1 MLAPR
6 VSRPLL
12 PLVVRLLVTCGLGF
26 LFAAAPA
33 PASAQSGPGDASLAV
48 ARMTTNGR
56 VNPLGIAGSDISFGW
71 SASASARG
79 ARQSAYQ
86 LRVGT
91 APGLSD
97 VWDSGQVA
105 SDRQVDIPLPASVV
119 LVPATR
125 YHWQARVW
133 DEANRATAWSDAAWF
148 ETGLLSAAGWSGA
161 QWITRPVAAPDL
173 NAWTDYTATV
183 EFTLQSTAF
192 GVLLRSSADAQN
204 AWMLQINVSGGTPVF
219 KAHSRVNGAYA
230 VLGTVDLAPF
240 GFTNASLT
248 GSRHTLRFEVSG
260 STLVTRLD
268 GAVIDT
274 RGGVAPARGLVGFRT
289 FGAEAGLVHRVT
301 VVDQASGATRIDPDF
316 SKGENGFGA
325 GALVNGALSV
335 SGNTDAV
342 FVNAPSSLPL
352 LRGRFTVRDGLASA
366 RVYASALGLYEVSVN
381 GSKAGDQFLAP
392 GWTAYAKRIQ
402 AQTYDITSL
411 VQPGLN
417 VLGAELGDGWH
428 RGKVG
433 IGWTRVYGDQLAFVA
448 KVKLAYADGS
458 VEWFATDPSWKAADG
473 PRLRADLQDGETHQ
487 AAFEKPGW
495 NTAAFDDSSWMPVGA
510 VADLSSRLVPQPD
523 EPVRAVALLTAAT
536 RTEISPG
543 TWIYDLGQNMVGVP
557 RVRLSGRQGD
567 AIVLRHAEELYRV
580 GSRAGQIYTDN
591 LRTAKATDTYLF
603 DADGVVTFQ
612 PKFTQHGFR
621 YIQITGAATP
631 PAVGDV
637 QGVVLSSDLPATGDL
652 VTSRAMLNKLVSN
665 IRWGQRGNFLS
676 IPTDTPARDER
687 LGWTGDI
694 NVFAPAAARF
704 ADTRA
709 FLSKWMTDVRDAQ
722 KPDGNLPAIVPQP
735 RTEFDSTG
743 VGWPDAAITVPY
755 SVWQATGDLQIVRAN
770 WNAMKSFYAFVRS
783 SATGDGDLLEQGR
796 SNWFSGDWLS
806 LETVN
811 RLEEHKVIGTAYFA
825 ENTRMM
831 AEMAAA
837 LGDTALAAEWS
848 ALAPQIRQAFV
859 NAYRA
864 ADGTIYTGTQTA
876 YALALGMDMIAD
888 PAQRAQTAAKF
899 VGKLAADNNHL
910 RTGFLGT
917 PWLLP
922 ALSKIGR
929 EDLAMRLLLNETYPS
944 WGFPISI
951 GATTMWERWNSIQP
965 TLEFGPVDM
974 NSFNHYAYGAVG
986 DWMFQKLGGIQALS
1000 PGYRRARI
1008 AALIGHGGLTE
1019 ARCEQLAA
1027 HGRLATDW
1035 TLVDGTA
1042 TLRVEIP
1049 ANTTAVIHVPS
1060 KIGAPVTEGGVA
1072 AETAPG
1078 LVYLGRE
1085 NGAALYEVGAGS
1097 YVFTSTPELAAPVS
1111 LVADPGPGQILLGWT
1126 PAPGATSYE
1135 VKRALRS
1142 GGPYVVIASGLASAS
1157 YTDST
1162 VAYGAPY
1169 YYVVSARNAATSS
1182 ADSAEATGQP
1192 TLALNPGFE
1201 TPATTTFVYN
1211 PAGGS
1216 WSFVGQAG
1224 VATNGSLFTSGNP
1237 AAPQGLQVGV
1247 LQGTGSISQTF
1258 SGLAPGVKYTVTFAA
1273 AQRATGASWNL
1284 NGQTWNLAVNGAV
1297 VASFGPPQS
1306 ATSYVDYNATFTAT
1320 AATHTIA
1327 FAGTNL
1333 RGGDN
1338 TVFIDKVR
1346 FGPGPLT
1353 PAQAWRQERFGTFAN
1368 SGPAADEADP
1378 DGDSLNNLL
1387 ERAFGGIPSLAD
1399 ADLAPRVDEAA
1410 SPLSLVYRRASLA
1423 TDLDFLVEESADL
1436 ASGWIEAAG
1445 SEELLSDDG
1454 TVQRVRFTR
1463 PLADDARLFLR
1474 LKVAVR

>member
-1 MLAPR
+1 VAPG
-6 VSRPLL
+6 
-12 PLVVRLLVTCGLGF
+12 T
-26 LFAAAPA
+26 
-33 PASAQSGPGDASLAV
+33 ASAQSDPGDASLAV

-56 VNPLGIAGSDISFGW
+56 VNPLGIAGTDISFGW

-79 ARQSAYQ
+79 AKQSAYQ

-97 VWDSGQVA
+97 VWDSGHVV
-105 SDRQVDIPLPASVV
+105 SDRQVDISLPPSVV
-119 LVPATR
+119 LAPATR

-133 DEANRATAWSDAAWF
+133 DEANRAAAWSDTAWF
-148 ETGLLSAAGWSGA
+148 ETGLLSATDWNGA
-161 QWITRPVAAPDL
+161 QWITRPVSAPDL
-173 NAWTDYTATV
+173 NAWTNYSATV
-183 EFTLQSTAF
+183 EFTLQSVAF
-192 GVLLRSSADAQN
+192 GVLLRSSSDAQN
-204 AWMLQINVSGGTPVF
+204 AWMLQVDVSGSAPVF
-219 KAHSRVNGAYA
+219 KAHSRVNGGYA
-230 VLGTVDLAPF
+230 VLGTVDLAAF
-240 GFTNASLT
+240 GFTNASLI
-248 GSRHTLRFEVSG
+248 GSRHTLRFDVSG
-260 STLVTRLD
+260 STLTTRLD
-268 GAVIDT
+268 GTVIDT

-289 FGAEAGLVHRVT
+289 FGTEAGLVHRVT
-301 VVDQASGATRIDPDF
+301 VLDQASGATLLDPDF

-325 GALVNGALSV
+325 GTLVAGALSV

-352 LRGRFTVRDGLASA
+352 LRGRFTARDGLVSA

-381 GSKAGDQFLAP
+381 GGKAGDQFLAP
-392 GWTAYAKRIQ
+392 GWTAYEKRIQ

-417 VLGAELGDGWH
+417 VLGAALGDGWY
-428 RGKVG
+428 RGK
-433 IGWTRVYGDQLAFVA
+433 IGLGWPRVYGDQLAFVA
-448 KVKLAYADGS
+448 KVRLVYADGS
-458 VEWFATDPSWKAADG
+458 VEWFATDLTWKAADG
-473 PRLRADLQDGETHQ
+473 PRLRSDLQDGETHQ

-495 NTAAFDDSSWMPVGA
+495 STAFFDDSSWLSVGT
-510 VADLSSRLVPQPD
+510 VANLSSRLVPQPD
-523 EPVRAVALLTAAT
+523 EPVRAVALLTAKT
-536 RTEISPG
+536 RTEIQPG
-543 TWIYDLGQNMVGVP
+543 VWIYDLGQNMVGVP
-557 RVRLSGRQGD
+557 RVRLSGRKGD

-580 GSRAGQIYTDN
+580 GARTGQIYTDN

-603 DADGVVTFQ
+603 DADGTVTFQ
-612 PKFTQHGFR
+612 PLFTQHGFR

-722 KPDGNLPAIVPQP
+722 KANGNLPAIVPQP

-770 WNAMKSFYAFVRS
+770 WTAMKSFYAFVRA

-806 LETVN
+806 LESVN

-831 AEMAAA
+831 SEMAAA
-837 LGDTALAAEWS
+837 LGDSALAAEWAS
-848 ALAPQIRQAFV
+848 LVPQIRQAFV
-859 NAYRA
+859 NAYRT

-888 PAQRAQTAAKF
+888 SAQRAQTATKF
-899 VGKLAADNNHL
+899 VAKLAADNNHL

-965 TLEFGPVDM
+965 NLEFGPVDM

-986 DWMFQKLGGIQALS
+986 DWMFQKLGGIQALA
-1000 PGYRRARI
+1000 PGYSRSRI
-1008 AALIGHGGLTE
+1008 APLIGHGGLGE
-1019 ARCEQLAA
+1019 ASCEQLTA

-1035 TLVDGTA
+1035 TLANGTA
-1042 TLRVEIP
+1042 TLRVEVP
-1049 ANTTAVIHVPS
+1049 ANTTAVIHVPA
-1060 KIGAPVTEGGVA
+1060 KAGTPVTESGVSA
-1072 AETAPG
+1072 ASSPG
-1078 LVYLGRE
+1078 VSYLGHE

-1097 YVFTSTPELAAPVS
+1097 YVFTSTPDLGAPAA
-1111 LVADPGPGQILLGWT
+1111 LVADPGLGHVLLSWT
-1126 PAPGATSYE
+1126 AAPGATSYD
-1135 VKRALRS
+1135 VKRSRTP
-1142 GGPYVVIASGLASAS
+1142 GGPYTVIASGLATTSH
-1157 YTDST
+1157 TDST

-1169 YYVVSARNAATSS
+1169 YYVVSARNAATSG
-1182 ADSAEATGQP
+1182 ADSAEAVGQP
-1192 TLALNPGFE
+1192 SLALNPGFE
-1201 TPATTTFVYN
+1201 TPTTATFVYN

-1224 VATNGSLFTSGNP
+1224 IATNGSLFTSGNP
-1237 AAPQGLQVGV
+1237 AAPQGVQVAF
-1247 LQGTGSISQTF
+1247 LQGTGSLSQSF
-1258 SGLAPGVKYTVTFAA
+1258 SGLTPGVKYTVTFAA
-1273 AQRATGASWNL
+1273 AQRATGASWNI
-1284 NGQTWNLAVNGAV
+1284 NGQTWNLTVNGAV
-1297 VASFGPPQS
+1297 AGSFGPPQS
-1306 ATSYVDYNATFTAT
+1306 ATGYADYAATFTAT
-1320 AATHTIA
+1320 SATHTLA
-1327 FAGTNL
+1327 FVGTNL

-1368 SGPAADEADP
+1368 TGLAADEADP
-1378 DGDSLNNLL
+1378 DSDALNNLL
-1387 ERAFGGIPSLAD
+1387 ERAFGGNPSLAD
-1399 ADLAPRVDEAA
+1399 AELGPRIDEAA
-1410 SPLSLVYRRASLA
+1410 SPLSVIYRRATQA

-1436 ASGWIEAAG
+1436 ASGWSEAAG
-1445 SEELLSDDG
+1445 TQELLSDDG
-1454 TVQRVRFTR
+1454 AVQRVRFTR
-1463 PLADDARLFLR
+1463 PLADSTRLFLR